1 MSGPATHSCRLGE
14 LHKGAVKAEL
24 QGGAMNRRDFLA
36 GVGALAATT
45 QIGMR
50 LEAENSGDNNGS
62 CQVAAY
68 YFGNYHPDERNTAE
82 HGPGWT
88 EWNLVKSATP
98 RFPGHHQPRIPLW
111 GYGEESDPKVFE
123 RKIAAATASK
133 IDAFIFDWYW
143 YKDGPFLQAAL
154 TDGYLRAS
162 NCRDLKFGVMWAN
175 HNWFD
180 IQPAKMSVAP
190 PLEFAGAIGAEPF
203 EAMVDR
209 LLALFQHPSYLL
221 IDGCPYFSIYEL
233 FRFVQGFGGIAGAAV
248 ALEKMR
254 AKVRA
259 IGFPDIHLN
268 AVTWG
273 VKLLPGQSEI
283 TNLRELLDRL
293 HVDSATSY
301 VWIHHTHFSTSF
313 TTEYCD
319 IRNQYEIY
327 RATAAKTL
335 GRPYFPNVT
344 VGWDSTP
351 RTCQTDNYRL
361 GEYPFTSVVVNNTP
375 EAFKAALESA
385 QAFAVADLPP
395 DKRIITLNSWNEWTE
410 GSYLEPDRANGMA
423 YLDAVRDVFKRI

>member
-1 MSGPATHSCRLGE
+1 
-14 LHKGAVKAEL
+14 
-24 QGGAMNRRDFLA
+24 MNRRGFLA
-36 GVGALAATT
+36 GVGALAAST
-45 QIGMR
+45 QLGMR
-50 LEAENSGDNNGS
+50 PQAENSGANDDS

-68 YFGNYHPDERNTAE
+68 YFGNYHPDKRNIAE

-111 GYGEESDPKVFE
+111 GYGDESDPIVFE
-123 RKIAAATASK
+123 KKIAAASASK

-143 YKDGPFLQAAL
+143 YKDGPFLESAL
-154 TDGYLRAS
+154 TEGYLRAS

-175 HNWFD
+175 HDWFD
-180 IQPAKMSVAP
+180 IQPAKMAGAP
-190 PLEFAGAIGAEPF
+190 TLEFAGAIGAEPF

-209 LLALFQHPSYLL
+209 LLDLFRHPSYFLV
-221 IDGCPYFSIYEL
+221 DGCPYFSIYEL
-233 FRFVQGFGGIAGAAV
+233 FRFVQGSGGVAGAAL

-259 IGFPDIHLN
+259 LGFPDMHLN

-283 TNLRELLDRL
+283 TNLPELLDRL
-293 HVDSATSY
+293 HIDSATSY
-301 VWIHHTHFSTSF
+301 VWIHHTHFSNTL
-313 TTEYCD
+313 TTEYRD

-327 RATAAKTL
+327 RATAARTL
-335 GRPYFPNVT
+335 ERPYFPNVT

-351 RTCQTDNYRL
+351 RACQTDNYRI
-361 GEYPFTSVVVNNTP
+361 GEYPFTSVIVNNTP
-375 EAFKAALESA
+375 EAFKAALESSR
-385 QAFAVADLPP
+385 AFAITNLPP

-410 GSYLEPDRANGMA
+410 GSYLEPDTVNGLT